1 MRWNETQHAAPLAGE
16 FDEAEEFRLLA
27 NLNGWKQKV
36 VAFAGGLGAPG
47 LFLISFLDSS
57 VLTFPVIND
66 LLLIQLS
73 IQRPARMPLYAF
85 MASLGSVLGCVVLY
99 FIARKGGEAFFHRKA
114 GEHAHAIRHWVER
127 NGFVG
132 MLIAAL
138 LPPPTPCKFFVF
150 AAGVFEVP
158 LLSYTSAITIARLFR
173 YFGVGYLAIRYGAD
187 AMPYLLHHKLQV
199 AAIVI
204 LVVIVSYVLSRLLL
218 RRRTPPEN
226 VS

>member
-1 MRWNETQHAAPLAGE
+1 MPADLS
-16 FDEAEEFRLLA
+16 
-27 NLNGWKQKV
+27 GWKQKV

-73 IQRPARMPLYAF
+73 IQRPTRMPLYAF

-99 FIARKGGEAFFHRKA
+99 FIARKGGEAVFHRKA

-138 LPPPTPCKFFVF
+138 LPPPTPFKFFVL

-158 LLSYTSAITIARLFR
+158 LFSYTSAITIARLFR

-187 AMPYLLHHKLQV
+187 ALPYLIHHKLQV
-199 AAIVI
+199 TVIVI
-204 LVVIVSYVLSRLLL
+204 LVVLVSYALSRVLL
-218 RRRTPPEN
+218 RRRVPGSDAE
-226 VS
+226 